1 MSKKNALDQYYTKPE
16 VVKHCWSVLDKLI
29 GSNHQYVEPSAGNG
43 VWGLGRENITM
54 YDIEPKSGGI
64 AKQDWLTYDG
74 DLSGK
79 VVVGNPPFGFA
90 SSLAVKF
97 INHSFNLGAQY
108 VAFILPRTF
117 MKELFVD
124 SNLTQSACL
133 VHEEVLP
140 LDSFLLEGQ
149 SYKVPCVF
157 QVYKRGQ
164 RGGLVYN
171 HYLTK
176 GTIDDHDFVMRR
188 VGGRAG
194 KVITL
199 DEFTESSSL
208 FVKGDVNLLHSV
220 ADEVERVAK
229 LTAGVKSIT
238 LNEINFIISNS
249 LKYYE

>member
-16 VVKHCWSVLDKLI
+16 VVKYCWNVFDNLI
-29 GSNHQYVEPSAGNG
+29 GAHHQYVEPSAGNG
-43 VWGLGRENITM
+43 VWGLGRENIAM
-54 YDIEPKSGGI
+54 YDIEPKSNDI
-64 AKQDWLTYDG
+64 AKQDWLAFEG

-97 INHSFNLGAQY
+97 INHSFDLGAQY

-124 SNLTQSACL
+124 SNLTRSACL
-133 VHEEVLP
+133 AYEEELP

-164 RGGLVYN
+164 RGGLVYS

-208 FVKGDVNLLHSV
+208 FVKGNVNLLHSV
-220 ADEVERVAK
+220 SDEVERVAK

-238 LNEINFIISNS
+238 LNEVNFIISKS
-249 LKYYE
+249 LKSYK